1 VNYPALPRSGLPAPR
16 LLRTGLP
23 VSVSELVP
31 DVDTAV
37 PDSAGDFPSQVV
49 RSVPL
54 GHNRRCALLVAL
66 EHRYRCRRRR
76 RRRRRYRQRRG
87 EYRTII
93 FNRVGSKRTDER
105 ANKLCGGVSP
115 PCPYSVP
122 PLAFFQ
128 LLIILLMSVLVAGF
142 QQYCIRNCPIILT
155 LFVS

>member
-1 VNYPALPRSGLPAPR
+1 
-16 LLRTGLP
+16 
-23 VSVSELVP
+23 VSELVP

-54 GHNRRCALLVAL
+54 LPRWTLGHDRRCALLVAL
-66 EHRYRCRRRR
+66 EHRYRC
-76 RRRRRYRQRRG
+76 RRRYRQRRG

-115 PCPYSVP
+115 PY
-122 PLAFFQ
+122 A
-128 LLIILLMSVLVAGF
+128 
-142 QQYCIRNCPIILT
+142 LT
-155 LFVS
+155 LFGR